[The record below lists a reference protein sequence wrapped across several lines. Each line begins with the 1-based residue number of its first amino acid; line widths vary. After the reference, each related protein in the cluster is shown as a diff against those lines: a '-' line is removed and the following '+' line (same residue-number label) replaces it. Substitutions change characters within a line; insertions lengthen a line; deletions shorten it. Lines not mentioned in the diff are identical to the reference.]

1 MTKSSLII
9 GVYLVFVFDDLF
21 RKRISQSNEN
31 VRTDTEL
38 KTDIHTP
45 PSEEWNE
52 NHRGNDEDIQLE
64 EMYSTAED
72 TDSSHIKRCS
82 KRHIDNKNTENEDL
96 GEYDVLRGK
105 RQNEEAP
112 QSENI
117 YDRANNAVSGIY
129 DSTST
134 QPVVDIYTI

>member
-1 MTKSSLII
+1 M
-9 GVYLVFVFDDLF
+9 GFYLVFVFHDLF
-21 RKRISQSNEN
+21 RKRISQRNGN
-31 VRTDTEL
+31 VRTDTKL
-38 KTDIHTP
+38 KTNIHTA

-64 EMYSTAED
+64 EMYSTAEE
-72 TDSSHIKRCS
+72 TDFSHIKRCS
-82 KRHIDNKNTENEDL
+82 KRHVDNKNTEDEDL

-117 YDRANNAVSGIY
+117 YDRTNNAVSGIY

>member
-1 MTKSSLII
+1 MRTK
-9 GVYLVFVFDDLF
+9 
-21 RKRISQSNEN
+21 
-31 VRTDTEL
+31 TEL
-38 KTDIHTP
+38 KTNIYTP
-45 PSEEWNE
+45 PIEELND
-52 NHRGNDEDIQLE
+52 NNRRTDEDIQLE
-64 EMYSTAED
+64 EMYSTAEE

-82 KRHIDNKNTENEDL
+82 KEHVNNKNTEDEDL

-117 YDRANNAVSGIY
+117 YDRTNNVVSGIY